1 MADRVK
7 VAVGVG
13 GRRGRSRRRR
23 ASILIGRAILDPRRA
38 GWSEALTL
46 GARMLPKTP
55 VPGGRQRHRQ
65 LARQRRRE
73 RDRLVARVL
82 GRTDSERIPD
92 ARMWALE
99 IASAGVE
106 DRAAS
111 WAERALLGCPTAED
125 ISELLRHGFPL
136 LAGLRG
142 EKLAAYKRSARARVR
157 AARAPLDVVG
167 IAMQSARRGELVMPA
182 HVLAT
187 TQKGTR

>member
-1 MADRVK
+1 
-7 VAVGVG
+7 
-13 GRRGRSRRRR
+13 
-23 ASILIGRAILDPRRA
+23 LIGRAILDPRRA

-55 VPGGRQRHRQ
+55 VPGGRRRRRQ

-73 RDRLVARVL
+73 RDRLVYVALGDGPTNPAARQLASTFGEPFLRSMALTVNVE
-82 GRTDSERIPD
+82 GPGW
-92 ARMWALE
+92 AR
-99 IASAGVE
+99 
-106 DRAAS
+106 
-111 WAERALLGCPTAED
+111 RALLGRPTAED

-142 EKLAAYKRSARARVR
+142 EMLAAYKRSASARAR

-167 IAMQSARRGELVMPA
+167 IAMQSARRGELVEIMMPA

-187 TQKGTR
+187 TPTQKGTR